1 MIFLTLL
8 ILSVVQQPDPAKLTQ
23 RVAEL
28 QTRLADQTQSY
39 NKFVSQG
46 RTSYARDIAKQIKR
60 IKSELEQVKSELE
73 QAQSDLQRQAAIAQ
87 SDLQRQAAIAEQ
99 ESTAKRVNSLRA
111 LRLTEEKMLLANGAK
126 KAQTIVIGTSLANYY
141 GTEVALKNTS
151 GGVTYYSFNASA
163 NAIEVPKPV
172 IEHSMRYLLVVDNA
186 TKKVI
191 GSAFVAIKFD
201 QTVTDTALNAARMK
215 CEKIH
220 KDILGHFDGETAEGI
235 MITIRGGLAE
245 IFKGQTYVTYTDA
258 ELFNKAVKKGGEDS
272 GF

>member
-73 QAQSDLQRQAAIAQ
+73 QAQ

-201 QTVTDTALNAARMK
+201 QTVTDTALNEVR
-215 CEKIH
+215 
-220 KDILGHFDGETAEGI
+220 
-235 MITIRGGLAE
+235 
-245 IFKGQTYVTYTDA
+245 
-258 ELFNKAVKKGGEDS
+258 EDS
-272 GF
+272 